1 MPVPVPHH
9 SKQPAHLVIKQHC
22 SDDGVN
28 HSFQDLT
35 GILPASPTGPPPSFG
50 TREQWINSLPSWRRS
65 KPRRIWEDDS
75 HPFTEQD
82 FQTGLARADNASAIK
97 GSRAKA
103 CPPPFY
109 IQHSTIAPTIKGAAT
124 SIDMV
129 PHGPFDTAGMH
140 ANDKACSIAT
150 NMEIDVYD
158 NPDRGAFTPIF
169 EDDSPEFR
177 SLHEVSSSPV
187 EPVTPFGDF
196 VDRAVS
202 STSAALSCSYVS
214 NASLAGAAK
223 DTFQL
228 QCYRSHPATQPF
240 TDLPVSVSAP
250 ELVTPTATS
259 GYRKLSEPLSEWIAH
274 FVWKAC
280 TTGTNIPSSIAQVRL
295 VTPKAYAMD
304 PPSYLATSIHSLL
317 LSTLLQPSAIFLA
330 LWYIVRLPVSFGTV
344 SMTADHTKELR
355 FRMVLLGENHRLN
368 QDVTDNTAPFRLI
381 VLGCMLANKWLDDHT
396 FSNKTWHSISNVPI
410 KILNELESLALDIF
424 AYDLSISTADWSDWL
439 LHVMSYHLS
448 LSSPS
453 HPQPISRPSAN
464 PHLIIKFAL
473 EEIINAPKAYD
484 SNSAQ
489 PRAVF
494 LGLEERRREKQ
505 EKEQAQK
512 ANVLEIDLDEDG
524 PLREEYMPK
533 RRVSEAGAPHSV
545 ENSFSTQRQIWETN
559 KSAEKQLP
567 PPARWSPAGDEPILR
582 DSNRPHG
589 RYLAVQPTPGVL
601 VPVTSYQGLPQYQST
616 HEFNYVSQPWLPNV
630 QFATAKPLPTAGHF
644 LEFTSHQ
651 HPAHSV
657 FNSCP
662 PPLLLP
668 FALPHSRSQSYSH
681 DQDTSQSYNH
691 TRSYSQSQFEYRCCD
706 LCMTPN
712 ELPPVQA
719 DVDMT
724 WGLSGRHSYGPPAF
738 APHPSVTYQSTWLR
752 T

>member
-35 GILPASPTGPPPSFG
+35 GILPVSPTGPPPSFG

-75 HPFTEQD
+75 HPFAEQD
-82 FQTGLARADNASAIK
+82 FHTGLAAADNASAIK

-109 IQHSTIAPTIKGAAT
+109 IQPGTIAPTIKGPAT
-124 SIDMV
+124 SIEMV

-158 NPDRGAFTPIF
+158 YQDRGAFTPIF

-177 SLHEVSSSPV
+177 SSHEVSSSPI

-202 STSAALSCSYVS
+202 STSAVLSCSYVS
-214 NASLAGAAK
+214 NASLAGAAD
-223 DTFQL
+223 DTCQL
-228 QCYRSHPATQPF
+228 QCYRSHPAAQPF
-240 TDLPVSVSAP
+240 IDLAVSVPAP

-259 GYRKLSEPLSEWIAH
+259 GYRKLSEPLSEWIAN

-280 TTGTNIPSSIAQVRL
+280 TTGTNIPSSIAKPRSVS
-295 VTPKAYAMD
+295 AYAVA
-304 PPSYLATSIHSLL
+304 PPSYFATSIHSLL

-344 SMTADHTKELR
+344 SMSADRTKELR
-355 FRMVLLGENHRLN
+355 FRMVLLGENHVLN

-439 LHVMSYHLS
+439 LHIMSYHLS
-448 LSSPS
+448 MSSPS

-473 EEIINAPKAYD
+473 EEIVNAPKACD
-484 SNSAQ
+484 SDLPQ
-489 PRAVF
+489 RRPVF

-545 ENSFSTQRQIWETN
+545 ENSFTTQRQIWDTN
-559 KSAEKQLP
+559 KSAEKLLP

-616 HEFNYVSQPWLPNV
+616 HEFNY
-630 QFATAKPLPTAGHF
+630 
-644 LEFTSHQ
+644 
-651 HPAHSV
+651 HPAHPV
-657 FNSCP
+657 FNPCP
-662 PPLLLP
+662 PPLLFP

-691 TRSYSQSQFEYRCCD
+691 TRSYSQSQFEYMCCD
-706 LCMTPN
+706 LRMTPN

-724 WGLSGRHSYGPPAF
+724 WGSSGRHSYGPPAF
-738 APHPSVTYQSTWLR
+738 APHPSATYQSTWLR